1 MKIRLNGLLKV
12 VLLFVVTWTV
22 VAMLLG
28 LADSPRTGE
37 YYQDT
42 KARYISPLSVIC
54 LQLAQIPVVGWFT
67 FLPIGY
73 VVSGIEIAVANP
85 LRDTLMLPFDMSR
98 PCHGYYVRV
107 IDEVGTP
114 VPKADVEIGGFHHS
128 VLFWPDAKDK
138 GITDENGMVYIP
150 RLNYL
155 PSSLNV
161 SAEGFHLRRGSIF
174 IVHGAD
180 RDARP
185 DRAKGPSWSTDD
197 EGRRVYTV
205 RMFRCKRPTAQ
216 QLLRVDACLWS
227 PYGPRNAWTNGFDV
241 VCRAWT
247 PPRGNGVHSDLVF
260 SNELLPGEGG
270 EAKYRLSISVASE
283 KSGLMALPMLGES
296 DPGNFCTDYEVP
308 DVGDFKKSL
317 DVGQL
322 RTSSYESPEPPDYI
336 AYKVFRPD
344 GGGKMYHGA
353 FIQERWKGTFYLV
366 ANIVPGDRSL
376 EPCKEEHDFT
386 HNPER

>member
-1 MKIRLNGLLKV
+1 MKIRLKLVK
-12 VLLFVVTWTV
+12 VLLVFVMTCTV
-22 VAMLLG
+22 IAMPLG
-28 LADSPRTGE
+28 LVGSPRTGE

-42 KARYISPLSVIC
+42 KSRYVSPLSTSC
-54 LQLAQIPVVGWFT
+54 LQMGQIPVIGWLV
-67 FLPIGY
+67 FLPIGC
-73 VVSGIEIAVANP
+73 VGCGVEIVAVNP
-85 LRDTLMLPFDMSR
+85 LRDTLMLPVDMFK
-98 PCHGYYVRV
+98 PYHGYYVRV
-107 IDEVGTP
+107 IDEIGAP
-114 VPKADVEIGGFHHS
+114 VPKAEVEIDGIGNS
-128 VLFWPDAKDK
+128 MLFWSDVKDK
-138 GITDENGMVYIP
+138 GTTDENGMVYIP

-185 DRAKGPSWSTDD
+185 DRAKGPSWSTDG

-205 RMFRCKRPTAQ
+205 RMFRRRRPTAQ

-241 VCRAWT
+241 VRRAWT
-247 PPRGNGVHSDLVF
+247 PPRGNGVHADLVF

-270 EAKYRLSISVASE
+270 EAKHRLSVSVASE
-283 KSGLMALPMLGES
+283 ESGLMALPMLGES
-296 DPGNFCTDYEVP
+296 DSGKFCTDYEVP

-322 RTSSYESPEPPDYI
+322 KKSSYESPEPADYI

-366 ANIVPGDRSL
+366 ANLVPGDRSL
-376 EPCKEEHDFT
+376 EPCKEEHDFN
-386 HNPER
+386 HKPER